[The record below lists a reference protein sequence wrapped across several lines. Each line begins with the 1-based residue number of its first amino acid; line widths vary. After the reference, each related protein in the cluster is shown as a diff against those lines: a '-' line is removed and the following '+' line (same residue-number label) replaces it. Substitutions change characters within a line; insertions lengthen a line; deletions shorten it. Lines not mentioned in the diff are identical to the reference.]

1 MKEQMQRLLNN
12 KDFKEIFIDYY
23 LDKRIKEL
31 VFNENLKNEETIVKL
46 QSIQELRKFIEYLLG
61 EVLWMN

>member
-61 EVLWMN
+61 EVL